1 MEFELGEDD
10 RLLVDSVAELGRQHI
25 EPHAAAWDEARA
37 LPRELSALLREH
49 GLLALRVPAERGGTG
64 LDALASAAVIE
75 TLARADASVAL
86 TVAAHNL
93 LGAAVSDAE
102 HLVGWGSATQVQMRR
117 EGEDVVIDAMCQHA
131 LLPTT
136 AGTIVVAG
144 EGLAFAVPRESS
156 GVIADRDETLGMR
169 AADLGPLRLHTVRLP
184 ATAELRPFD
193 ADAAVAAMLVG
204 LGAIAVGLSSS
215 ALLRARDYA
224 LQRQQFGQPIA
235 TFQAIQ
241 WKLADLATGLDAAR
255 LMVRKAAAT
264 GDPIAAARAA
274 IKAADVAIRG
284 CSEALQIH
292 GGFGYTREYP
302 LERWLRDARFCGLFA
317 NHLTTGRTAIAHAIA
332 ARFC

>member
-1 MEFELGEDD
+1 
-10 RLLVDSVAELGRQHI
+10 
-25 EPHAAAWDEARA
+25 
-37 LPRELSALLREH
+37 
-49 GLLALRVPAERGGTG
+49 
-64 LDALASAAVIE
+64 
-75 TLARADASVAL
+75 
-86 TVAAHNL
+86 
-93 LGAAVSDAE
+93 
-102 HLVGWGSATQVQMRR
+102 
-117 EGEDVVIDAMCQHA
+117 
-131 LLPTT
+131 
-136 AGTIVVAG
+136 
-144 EGLAFAVPRESS
+144 
-156 GVIADRDETLGMR
+156 VIADRDETLGMR

-241 WKLADLATGLDAAR
+241 WKLADFATGLDAAR

-317 NHLTTGRTAIAHAIA
+317 NQLTTGRTAIAHAIA
-332 ARFC
+332 ARFT